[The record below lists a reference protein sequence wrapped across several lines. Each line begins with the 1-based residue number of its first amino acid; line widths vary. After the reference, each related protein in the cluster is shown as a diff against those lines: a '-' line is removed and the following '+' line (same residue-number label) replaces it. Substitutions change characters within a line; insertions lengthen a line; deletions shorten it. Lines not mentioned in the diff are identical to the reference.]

1 MDKQKFIQK
10 ATACRVIADDLLAD
24 AYDLDDKTDY
34 ANGLYY
40 AHEILDAI
48 DALLNYLQSTEK
60 EQ

>member
-24 AYDLDDKTDY
+24 TYNLEDKNIRWESIWY
-34 ANGLYY
+34 A
-40 AHEILDAI
+40 EQILDAV
-48 DALLNYLQSTEK
+48 DALLNYLQSTEN

>member
-24 AYDLDDKTDY
+24 TYHLEDKNIRWESIWH
-34 ANGLYY
+34 A
-40 AHEILDAI
+40 EQILDAV
-48 DALLNYLQSTEK
+48 DALLNYLQSTEN

>member
-24 AYDLDDKTDY
+24 TYNLEDKNIRWESIWRAERMLD
-34 ANGLYY
+34 
-40 AHEILDAI
+40 EI
-48 DALLNYLQSTEK
+48 DALLNYLQSTEN